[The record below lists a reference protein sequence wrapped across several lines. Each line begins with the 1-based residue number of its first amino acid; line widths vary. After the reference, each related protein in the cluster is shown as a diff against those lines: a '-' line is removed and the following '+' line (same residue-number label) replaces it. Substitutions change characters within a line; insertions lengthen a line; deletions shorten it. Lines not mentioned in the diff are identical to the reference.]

1 MAKTHSSVMMLLA
14 IAGSLAAHAAA
25 AAEDPVQGKAVLEQ
39 CTACHSLEPGQNGV
53 GPTLHGLFGRKSAS
67 AEDFNYSPALRRANI
82 TWTPELLDTYL
93 ADPQSGVFRGNRMPF
108 SGLPDPQARA
118 DLIAYLKQATK

>member
-1 MAKTHSSVMMLLA
+1 MSKTRSRLVVLLV
-14 IAGSLAAHAAA
+14 IAGSMAAHPAV
-25 AAEDPVQGKAVLEQ
+25 AAEDPVKGKAVLEQ
-39 CTACHSLEPGQNGV
+39 CTACHSLEAGQNGV

-67 AEDFNYSPALRRANI
+67 AEEFNYSPAMRRANI

-93 ADPQSGVFRGNRMPF
+93 ADPQGGVFRGNRMPF

>member
-1 MAKTHSSVMMLLA
+1 MQNMHSRLAMLLA
-14 IAGSLAAHAAA
+14 IAGSMAAHSAK
-25 AAEDPVQGKAVLEQ
+25 AAEDPVKGKAQFEN
-39 CTACHSLEPGQNGV
+39 CTACHSLEAGQNGV

-67 AEDFNYSPALRRANI
+67 EEFTYSPAMRRANV

-93 ADPQSGVFRGNRMPF
+93 ADPQGGVFRGNRMPF
-108 SGLPDPQARA
+108 SGLPEAQART

>member
-1 MAKTHSSVMMLLA
+1 MAKARSRFLMLLA

-25 AAEDPVQGKAVLEQ
+25 AAEDPVKGKTVLEQ

-67 AEDFNYSPALRRANI
+67 AEEFNYSPAMRRANV

-93 ADPQSGVFRGNRMPF
+93 ADPQSGVFKGNRMPF